1 MQRTQISGTDT
12 EVTDRSVVP
21 RSPEILKRRYFP
33 RFRGRNANTN
43 LVDTVPISVD

>member
-1 MQRTQISGTDT
+1 MRA
-12 EVTDRSVVP
+12 EVADGPAVP
-21 RSPEILKRRYFP
+21 RSPEILKRRYFA